1 MKKIDIIISIAVL
14 IGAVYMGL
22 TVGSHG
28 RAINR
33 LMLETRRLYTVD
45 SMLLDGIKS
54 VDSLQWRSDSV
65 LMEGLMLLNERINNI
80 SKQNNL

>member
-1 MKKIDIIISIAVL
+1 MKKLDIIISIAVL
-14 IGAVYMGL
+14 IGCLYMGL

-33 LMLETRRLYTVD
+33 LMLETRRLYAVD
-45 SMLLDGIKS
+45 SMLFEGIKS

-65 LMEGLMLLNERINNI
+65 LMEGLMLLNERIEKI
-80 SKQNNL
+80 EKIEKR

>member
-1 MKKIDIIISIAVL
+1 MKKLDIIITIAVL

-45 SMLLDGIKS
+45 SLLLEGIKS
-54 VDSLQWRSDSV
+54 VDSLQWRSDSM
-65 LMEGLMLLNERINNI
+65 LMEGFLLLKERIDNI
-80 SKQNNL
+80 DKK

>member
-1 MKKIDIIISIAVL
+1 MKKLEIVGSIAVL
-14 IGAVYMGL
+14 IGAVYIGL

-45 SMLLDGIKS
+45 SMLFEGIKS
-54 VDSLQWRSDSV
+54 TDSLMWRGDSV
-65 LMEGLMLLNERINNI
+65 LMEGFLLLNERINNI
-80 SKQNNL
+80 SKQK

>member
-1 MKKIDIIISIAVL
+1 MKKLDIIINIAVL

-45 SMLLDGIKS
+45 SMLFEGIKS
-54 VDSLQWRSDSV
+54 TDSLMWRGDSV
-65 LMEGLMLLNERINNI
+65 LMEGMILLNERIEKI
-80 SKQNNL
+80 EKR

>member
-1 MKKIDIIISIAVL
+1 MKKIDLFLVIAVM
-14 IGAVYMGL
+14 IGCVYIGI

-33 LMLETRRLYTVD
+33 LMYEISRLYTAD
-45 SMLLDGIKS
+45 SMLFEAIKS

-65 LMEGLMLLNERINNI
+65 LMEGLMLLNERINEI
-80 SKQNNL
+80 KQ

>member
-1 MKKIDIIISIAVL
+1 MKKLDIIISIAVL
-14 IGAVYMGL
+14 LGAVYMGL

-33 LMLETRRLYTVD
+33 LMLEARRLYTVD
-45 SMLLDGIKS
+45 SMLFEGIKS

-65 LMEGLMLLNERINNI
+65 LMEGLMLLNERINEL
-80 SKQNNL
+80 KQ

>member
-1 MKKIDIIISIAVL
+1 MKKLDIIISIAVL

-28 RAINR
+28 RAIER

-45 SMLLDGIKS
+45 SMLFEGIKS
-54 VDSLQWRSDSV
+54 TDSLMWRSDSV
-65 LMEGLMLLNERINNI
+65 LMEGFLLLNERIKDI
-80 SKQNNL
+80 ER

>member
-1 MKKIDIIISIAVL
+1 MKMYDIIISIAVL

-45 SMLLDGIKS
+45 SMLFEGIKS
-54 VDSLQWRSDSV
+54 TDSLMWRSDSV
-65 LMEGLMLLNERINNI
+65 LMEGFLLLNERIKEI
-80 SKQNNL
+80 ER

>member
-1 MKKIDIIISIAVL
+1 MKKLDIIISIAVL

-22 TVGSHG
+22 TVGSHR

-45 SMLLDGIKS
+45 SMLFEGIKLT
-54 VDSLQWRSDSV
+54 DSLMWRSDSV
-65 LMEGLMLLNERINNI
+65 LMEGLMLLNERIKEI
-80 SKQNNL
+80 ER

>member
-1 MKKIDIIISIAVL
+1 MKKLDIIISIAVL

-33 LMLETRRLYTVD
+33 LMLETRRLYTAD
-45 SMLLDGIKS
+45 SLLLEGIKS
-54 VDSLQWRSDSV
+54 VDSLQWRSDSM
-65 LMEGLMLLNERINNI
+65 LMEGFLLLKERIDNI
-80 SKQNNL
+80 DKK

>member
-1 MKKIDIIISIAVL
+1 MKKLDIIISIAVL

-45 SMLLDGIKS
+45 SMLFESIKS

-65 LMEGLMLLNERINNI
+65 LIEGFLLLNERINNI
-80 SKQNNL
+80 SKQK

>member
-1 MKKIDIIISIAVL
+1 MKKLDIITGIAVL
-14 IGAVYMGL
+14 LAAVYMGL

-45 SMLLDGIKS
+45 SMLLEGIKS

-65 LMEGLMLLNERINNI
+65 LMEGLMLLNEKIDKR
-80 SKQNNL
+80 

>member
-1 MKKIDIIISIAVL
+1 MKKLEIVGSIVVL

-45 SMLLDGIKS
+45 SVLFEGIKS
-54 VDSLQWRSDSV
+54 TDSLMWRTDSV
-65 LMEGLMLLNERINNI
+65 LMEGFLLLNERINEL
-80 SKQNNL
+80 KQ

>member
-1 MKKIDIIISIAVL
+1 MKMYDIIISIAVL

-45 SMLLDGIKS
+45 SILLENIKS
-54 VDSLQWRSDSV
+54 TDSLMWRSDSV
-65 LMEGLMLLNERINNI
+65 LMEGLMSLNERVKEIEHE
-80 SKQNNL
+80 SK

>member
-1 MKKIDIIISIAVL
+1 MKKLDLVISIAVL

-45 SMLLDGIKS
+45 SMLFEAIKS
-54 VDSLQWRSDSV
+54 TDSLQWRSDSV
-65 LMEGLMLLNERINNI
+65 LMEGLMLLNERINEL
-80 SKQNNL
+80 KQ

>member
-1 MKKIDIIISIAVL
+1 MKMYDIIISIAVL

-22 TVGSHG
+22 TVGNHG

-45 SMLLDGIKS
+45 SILLESIKS
-54 VDSLQWRSDSV
+54 TDSLMWRSDSV
-65 LMEGLMLLNERINNI
+65 LMEGLMSLNERIKEI
-80 SKQNNL
+80 EYEIK

>member
-1 MKKIDIIISIAVL
+1 MKKLDIIISIAVL

-45 SMLLDGIKS
+45 SMLFEGIKS
-54 VDSLQWRSDSV
+54 TDSLMLRGDSV
-65 LMEGLMLLNERINNI
+65 LMEGLMLLNERVKEIKYE
-80 SKQNNL
+80 SK